1 MLIFSLT
8 LWVAIY
14 FVIGFSSPAT
24 TAAIFFAWL
33 IMGLNSLA
41 GYVIFDRAYGK
52 NIGKFNVYVMGGLG
66 VRLLISLLV
75 VALVILKEWLP
86 FKPFVFSLFA
96 FYTVFVI
103 LEIMGY
109 LKKNQF
115 EKQREKTNESTS

>member
-14 FVIGFSSPAT
+14 YVIGFSSPTT
-24 TAAIFFAWL
+24 TAAIFWAWL
-33 IMGLNSLA
+33 IMALNTLA
-41 GYVIFDRAYGK
+41 GYLIFDRSYGK
-52 NIGKFNVYVMGGLG
+52 AIGKFNVHVMGGLAI
-66 VRLLISLLV
+66 RLLISLLV
-75 VALVILKEWLP
+75 VAVIIIKDWLP

-96 FYTVFVI
+96 FYTVYVI

-115 EKQREKTNESTS
+115 EKQRQKTNESTS